1 MAGEEETFWL
11 NWSGMVNLVQN
22 IVKNFEYKANC
33 NRIILKSPQRSKTRK
48 KSMSEVQI

>member
-22 IVKNFEYKANC
+22 IVKNFESIKLIVIA
-33 NRIILKSPQRSKTRK
+33 LF
-48 KSMSEVQI
+48 